1 MILHKLLKQQLNVLK
16 LQPQLRINRIRI
28 IRILPFLK
36 VLKSRRQVKLQS
48 NRDHFQQIDALL
60 RGDKPIIIG
69 KFIEFLVEYVRILE

>member
-16 LQPQLRINRIRI
+16 LQPQLRINRTRI
-28 IRILPFLK
+28 IQILPFLK

>member
-48 NRDHFQQIDALL
+48 NRDHLQQIDALL

-69 KFIEFLVEYVRILE
+69 KFIEFLV

>member
-48 NRDHFQQIDALL
+48 NRDHLQQIDALL
-60 RGDKPIIIG
+60 RRDKPIIIG